1 MKRLYFYLST
11 LFCLFALGLSTV
23 ACSEDDEFG
32 ANEGLTIKVYSPT
45 KVIPGQEVVIS
56 GTGLDFVTSVIFPG
70 DVSATSVEVINA
82 GMIKVVTPA
91 GIDANGGELVVKT
104 ADESVTAHIPMTIGN
119 PKINIVNPSDKA
131 SIGDELTIT
140 GTDMEFFTKAY
151 FPLGEGEEPLVV
163 NAIDFNRKSTSQLR
177 LSVPRG
183 IVSGP
188 AAIRLE
194 TCDGKQ
200 YTLPEI
206 ELDATV
212 PGRWE
217 TVTTTIW
224 EGPKEISWSDDGK
237 VILPYEVFQNVVAG
251 DIMTIHFDQIDQ
263 TWGQA
268 QFNYATWQSFVFEE
282 FGAGAQVLVPTDV
295 FGWEF
300 ASREMPLV
308 MTQEILD
315 NIHATHAEVFG
326 VDAGII
332 IQGQS
337 LIFTKVTISQEV
349 FIEGEAGGPTTIV
362 GWEGEQ
368 EVSWGDD
375 AGKIPVPYSIFENI
389 PVGAVLNIE
398 YNQIDQTWG
407 CLQLN
412 DASWTQLP
420 FAELGGQGQLTPTD
434 LYGWEF
440 SSRSTPLVLTKEILD
455 QIHAKHGDVFGVDAG
470 MVIQGQAVVL
480 TKVSVTYETAGGGGA
495 AETVIWE
502 GEADLGSW
510 SLNYEVKPNTAFIDA
525 GVAAGMSMKIYAD
538 AYAEGAKIQL
548 FNGHWER
555 LFADVELLIPE
566 DGVVTVPIDET
577 LAGYLTEY
585 IDWGYCLIVQGQD
598 CVLKKITIF

>member
-11 LFCLFALGLSTV
+11 LFCIFALGLSTV

-32 ANEGLTIKVYSPT
+32 AYEGLSVKVYSPT

-56 GTGLDFVTSVIFPG
+56 GTGLDLVTSVVFPG
-70 DVSATSVEVINA
+70 EVATSSIEVVNA
-82 GMIKVVTPA
+82 GMIKVITPA
-91 GIDANGGELVVKT
+91 GIDANGGELTVKT
-104 ADESVTAHIPMTIGN
+104 ESDQVTARVPMTIGN
-119 PKINIVNPSDKA
+119 PKISIMNPSDKA
-131 SIGDELTIT
+131 NVNDELTIT
-140 GTDMEFFTKAY
+140 GTDMEFFSKAY
-151 FPLGEGEEPLVV
+151 FPGEDGNDVVV

-183 IVSGP
+183 IAEGL

-206 ELDATV
+206 ELSATV
-212 PGRWE
+212 PGYWE
-217 TVTTTIW
+217 TQEIVLWEGEEDLGTWSNNWSVKAAWFAGVEVGTEITFHFEVYNDWAQFKTNTGEWGPITIPEWGNQTVTT
-224 EGPKEISWSDDGK
+224 
-237 VILPYEVFQNVVAG
+237 G
-251 DIMTIHFDQIDQ
+251 DLLAD
-263 TWGQA
+263 
-268 QFNYATWQSFVFEE
+268 ATSLSFVLTEE
-282 FGAGAQVLVPTDV
+282 LMNPWFTTGDSWGN
-295 FGWEF
+295 G
-300 ASREMPLV
+300 
-308 MTQEILD
+308 
-315 NIHATHAEVFG
+315 
-326 VDAGII
+326 DAII
-332 IQGQS
+332 INGEGVK
-337 LIFTKVTISQEV
+337 FTKISYTKEV
-349 FIEGEAGGPTTIV
+349 FIEGDAGGPTTLV
-362 GWEGEQ
+362 GWEGKQ
-368 EVSWGDD
+368 EVSWSDD
-375 AGKIPVPYSIFENI
+375 AGKIPVPYEIFENV

-398 YNQIDQTWG
+398 YDQIDQTWG

-455 QIHAKHGDVFGVDAG
+455 QIHAKRGEVFGVDAG
-470 MVIQGQAVVL
+470 MVIQGASVVL
-480 TKVSVTYETAGGGGA
+480 TKVSVTYETAGGGS

-502 GEADLGSW
+502 GEEDLGAW
-510 SLNYEVKPNTAFIDA
+510 AVNYEVKPNTAFVDA
-525 GVAAGMSMKIYAD
+525 GVTAGMSMSIYAE

-555 LFADVELLIPE
+555 LFGDVELLIPE

-598 CVLKKITIF
+598 CILKKITIF